1 LDLGITG
8 VHIIEDDA
16 RLEHHVVMRFL
27 IADIATTKL
36 RILFILNSI
45 IDMSFLDMKFQ
56 RSYARFVRQNKTFSK
71 TAPIVVYVWGST
83 SVQNASSSTMIF
95 PRSNITVMSVGFAG
109 PEEKKTFSIAK
120 DADVATPKL
129 WRTNTNVL
137 KALCITIARFVLS
150 ICLIQQEISLSYDVV
165 TLCI

>member
-1 LDLGITG
+1 VCLG

-83 SVQNASSSTMIF
+83 SVQNASSSTM
-95 PRSNITVMSVGFAG
+95 M
-109 PEEKKTFSIAK
+109 
-120 DADVATPKL
+120 
-129 WRTNTNVL
+129 
-137 KALCITIARFVLS
+137 
-150 ICLIQQEISLSYDVV
+150 
-165 TLCI
+165 